1 MLSVQPFFTE
11 SLKRLVCTPDSPK
24 KLKKYNLKKINA
36 FQYLVPS
43 QSLIGSQRK
52 EKEEL
57 KAAEVNN
64 TVYHVEKLIPVTAAT
79 TSYHNMLD
87 SNYNIILHSM
97 YISPE

>member
-1 MLSVQPFFTE
+1 MHA
-11 SLKRLVCTPDSPK
+11 RLTQKVE
-24 KLKKYNLKKINA
+24 KYNFKKINA
-36 FQYLVPS
+36 FQYLVLS

-57 KAAEVNN
+57 KVEEVNN
-64 TVYHVEKLIPVTAAT
+64 TVYHVEKLIPVTAAI

-97 YISPE
+97 YVSPG